1 MAQIS
6 RSSGLITKLCNYERI
21 ELNIAKKSPKY
32 CLNFYV
38 RKISVPNQRK
48 MSSNCKISA
57 SSRWILILW
66 LCISQQEE
74 QIAMPNQQS
83 SFTSINKPDL
93 NIIDVNFVP
102 ELNQFSW
109 RINTSYLFTKLPLI
123 KDIIVEFGY
132 DERAKKW
139 KFTST
144 SSDDFKIFS
153 AWSKMWTTRV
163 KLIMGHSSRPYKQ
176 FLFLFWNTIN
186 LVPLLFLQIAI

>member
-38 RKISVPNQRK
+38 RKISVPNQPK

-123 KDIIVEFGY
+123 KDIIVEFGN

-144 SSDDFKIFS
+144 SSGDFKIFS

-163 KLIMGHSSRPYKQ
+163 KLMYGTFFASVQVIFVP
-176 FLFLFWNTIN
+176 FLKHN
-186 LVPLLFLQIAI
+186 

>member
-6 RSSGLITKLCNYERI
+6 RSSGLITKLCSYERI

-123 KDIIVEFGY
+123 KDIIVEFGN

-186 LVPLLFLQIAI
+186 LVPLLFLQIAK